1 MKFQSQSMTR
11 LFAAILA
18 AGLFAIAID
27 SSFAAG
33 VSSSGDFATGN
44 TAKVFEY
51 SRKDGTKYDAPEIY
65 FRPDLDKVMFD
76 ETRWSAGVPRPG
88 YKYYVDAKSQ
98 RTVEQITLDDET
110 VVVSLDSIV
119 GNVRVSR
126 FKDKTLKSLILV
138 DETTATSLNAK
149 ICERV
154 AAKFAGT
161 PFNALA
167 EGAELCRKIA
177 GPQYGSQSKGES
189 TSSIVEVFSQEN
201 SAKET
206 RRFLGSLPQT
216 AAKSSF
222 SKVKSFDPM
231 IATIL
236 NGKSPVPASADQL
249 NAFRDLA
256 LIAQGCALISGSTG
270 SIPLPSTVAPS
281 APAAS
286 STKSSRQ

>member
-1 MKFQSQSMTR
+1 MTR

-33 VSSSGDFATGN
+33 VSSPGDFATGN
-44 TAKVFEY
+44 SAKVFEY

-88 YKYYVDAKSQ
+88 FKFYTDAKSQ
-98 RTVEQITLDDET
+98 KRVEQISLDGET
-110 VVVSLDSIV
+110 VVVSQDGVVDSI
-119 GNVRVSR
+119 RVSR
-126 FKDKTLKSLILV
+126 FKDKALTSLIV
-138 DETTATSLNAK
+138 IDGIAATSLNKK
-149 ICERV
+149 ICDRV

-161 PFNALA
+161 PFTALA

-177 GPQYGSQSKGES
+177 EPRSATQSSPES
-189 TSSIVEVFSQEN
+189 TSAIVEVFSQDN

-206 RRFLGSLPQT
+206 RRFLESLPHT
-216 AAKSSF
+216 GAKSSF
-222 SKVKSFDPM
+222 SKLKSFDPM
-231 IATIL
+231 VATIL
-236 NGKSPVPASADQL
+236 NGKAPVTATADQL

-270 SIPLPSTVAPS
+270 SIPLPSAAAPS

-286 STKSSRQ
+286 SAKPTRP